1 MFGICNL
8 AIVPIRFEASDRSE
22 MVSQL
27 LFGDHFKI
35 VESTPKWIRIQ
46 TAFDHYEGWIDRKQY
61 QALSETQFQLIET
74 TANILNGDLIDFV
87 SYGNNQLMP
96 IPLGSSVSFLD
107 INEINTSNF
116 QFEGMKLCGVKPK
129 EQLLKTAFLY
139 LNAPYLWG
147 GKTPFGIDCSG
158 FVQKALK
165 EKFNLTLPRSTGEQ
179 ARIGKPIKKS
189 ELQMGDLVFF
199 KTGRT
204 NHVGIY
210 IEDGKFMHAS
220 TKIGVTISELE
231 SDYFAKNYWKAQRVF
246 K

>member
-1 MFGICNL
+1 MKAGKIFVITLLSTLFFTGCSYKTTEEKVDVSKYQNAEKQVSIHQKATFPNNKLNVNKAKSIDVFNTKSDYTSKQVKINNNL
-8 AIVPIRFEASDRSE
+8 
-22 MVSQL
+22 
-27 LFGDHFKI
+27 
-35 VESTPKWIRIQ
+35 
-46 TAFDHYEGWIDRKQY
+46 FDFYNNWEGVRYKM
-61 QALSETQFQLIET
+61 
-74 TANILNGDLIDFV
+74 G
-87 SYGNNQLMP
+87 G
-96 IPLGSSVSFLD
+96 
-107 INEINTSNF
+107 TSKN
-116 QFEGMKLCGVKPK
+116 
-129 EQLLKTAFLY
+129 
-139 LNAPYLWG
+139 
-147 GKTPFGIDCSG
+147 GIDCSG

>member
-1 MFGICNL
+1 MKAGKIFVITLLSTLFFTGCSYKTTEEKVDVSKYQNAEKQVSIHQKATFPNNKLNVNKAKNIDVFNTKSDYTSKQVKINNNL
-8 AIVPIRFEASDRSE
+8 
-22 MVSQL
+22 
-27 LFGDHFKI
+27 
-35 VESTPKWIRIQ
+35 
-46 TAFDHYEGWIDRKQY
+46 FDFYNNWEGVRYKM
-61 QALSETQFQLIET
+61 
-74 TANILNGDLIDFV
+74 G
-87 SYGNNQLMP
+87 G
-96 IPLGSSVSFLD
+96 
-107 INEINTSNF
+107 TSKN
-116 QFEGMKLCGVKPK
+116 
-129 EQLLKTAFLY
+129 
-139 LNAPYLWG
+139 
-147 GKTPFGIDCSG
+147 GIDCSG

>member
-1 MFGICNL
+1 MKAGKIFVITLLSTLFFTGCSYKTTEEKVDVSKYQNAEKQVSIHQKVTFPNNKLNVNKAKSIDVFNTKSDYTSKQVKINNNL
-8 AIVPIRFEASDRSE
+8 
-22 MVSQL
+22 
-27 LFGDHFKI
+27 
-35 VESTPKWIRIQ
+35 
-46 TAFDHYEGWIDRKQY
+46 FDFYNNWEGVRYKM
-61 QALSETQFQLIET
+61 
-74 TANILNGDLIDFV
+74 G
-87 SYGNNQLMP
+87 G
-96 IPLGSSVSFLD
+96 
-107 INEINTSNF
+107 TSKN
-116 QFEGMKLCGVKPK
+116 
-129 EQLLKTAFLY
+129 
-139 LNAPYLWG
+139 
-147 GKTPFGIDCSG
+147 GIDCSG

>member
-1 MFGICNL
+1 MKAGKIFVITLLSTLFFTGCSYKTTEEKVDVSKYQNTEKQVSIHQKATFPNNKLNVNKAKNIDVFNTKSDYTSKQVKINNNL
-8 AIVPIRFEASDRSE
+8 
-22 MVSQL
+22 
-27 LFGDHFKI
+27 
-35 VESTPKWIRIQ
+35 
-46 TAFDHYEGWIDRKQY
+46 FDFYNNWEGVRYKM
-61 QALSETQFQLIET
+61 
-74 TANILNGDLIDFV
+74 G
-87 SYGNNQLMP
+87 G
-96 IPLGSSVSFLD
+96 
-107 INEINTSNF
+107 TSKN
-116 QFEGMKLCGVKPK
+116 
-129 EQLLKTAFLY
+129 
-139 LNAPYLWG
+139 
-147 GKTPFGIDCSG
+147 GIDCSG

>member
-1 MFGICNL
+1 MKAGKIFVITLLSTLFFTGCSYKTTGEKVDISKYQNTEKQVSIHQKATFPNNKLNVNKAKNIDVFNTKSDYTSKQVKINNNL
-8 AIVPIRFEASDRSE
+8 
-22 MVSQL
+22 
-27 LFGDHFKI
+27 
-35 VESTPKWIRIQ
+35 
-46 TAFDHYEGWIDRKQY
+46 FDFYNNWEGVRYKM
-61 QALSETQFQLIET
+61 
-74 TANILNGDLIDFV
+74 G
-87 SYGNNQLMP
+87 G
-96 IPLGSSVSFLD
+96 
-107 INEINTSNF
+107 TSKN
-116 QFEGMKLCGVKPK
+116 
-129 EQLLKTAFLY
+129 
-139 LNAPYLWG
+139 
-147 GKTPFGIDCSG
+147 GIDCSG

>member
-1 MFGICNL
+1 MKAGKIFVITLLSTLFFTGCSYKTTEEKVDISKYQNTEKQVSIHQKATFPNNKLNVNKAKNIDVFNTKSDYTSKQVKINNNL
-8 AIVPIRFEASDRSE
+8 
-22 MVSQL
+22 
-27 LFGDHFKI
+27 
-35 VESTPKWIRIQ
+35 
-46 TAFDHYEGWIDRKQY
+46 FDFYNNWEGVRYKM
-61 QALSETQFQLIET
+61 
-74 TANILNGDLIDFV
+74 G
-87 SYGNNQLMP
+87 G
-96 IPLGSSVSFLD
+96 
-107 INEINTSNF
+107 TSKN
-116 QFEGMKLCGVKPK
+116 
-129 EQLLKTAFLY
+129 
-139 LNAPYLWG
+139 
-147 GKTPFGIDCSG
+147 GIDCSG

-165 EKFNLTLPRSTGEQ
+165 EKFNLTLPRSTSEQ
-179 ARIGKPIKKS
+179 VLVGKSINKS

>member
-1 MFGICNL
+1 MKSSKIYIFIMLFSILFTGCSFKSSEEKIDVSKYQSSEKQPSVHQQATYSKNKLGVNKNKNIDVFNTKSNYTSKQVKINNNL
-8 AIVPIRFEASDRSE
+8 
-22 MVSQL
+22 
-27 LFGDHFKI
+27 
-35 VESTPKWIRIQ
+35 
-46 TAFDHYEGWIDRKQY
+46 FDFYSNWEGVRYK
-61 QALSETQFQLIET
+61 
-74 TANILNGDLIDFV
+74 
-87 SYGNNQLMP
+87 
-96 IPLGSSVSFLD
+96 LGG
-107 INEINTSNF
+107 TSKN
-116 QFEGMKLCGVKPK
+116 
-129 EQLLKTAFLY
+129 
-139 LNAPYLWG
+139 
-147 GKTPFGIDCSG
+147 GIDCSG

-165 EKFNLTLPRSTGEQ
+165 EKFNLNLPRSTGEQ
-179 ARIGKPIKKS
+179 AQIGKSINKN

>member
-1 MFGICNL
+1 MKAGKIFVITLLSTLFFTGCSFKTTEEKVDISKYQNTEKQVSIHQKATFPNNKLNVNKAKNIDVFNTKSDYTSKQVKINNNL
-8 AIVPIRFEASDRSE
+8 
-22 MVSQL
+22 
-27 LFGDHFKI
+27 
-35 VESTPKWIRIQ
+35 
-46 TAFDHYEGWIDRKQY
+46 FDFYNNWEGVRYKM
-61 QALSETQFQLIET
+61 
-74 TANILNGDLIDFV
+74 G
-87 SYGNNQLMP
+87 G
-96 IPLGSSVSFLD
+96 
-107 INEINTSNF
+107 TSKN
-116 QFEGMKLCGVKPK
+116 
-129 EQLLKTAFLY
+129 
-139 LNAPYLWG
+139 
-147 GKTPFGIDCSG
+147 GIDCSG

>member
-1 MFGICNL
+1 MKAGKIFVITLLSTLFFTGCSYKTTEEKVDVSKYQNTEKQVSIHQKATFPNNKLNVNKAKSIDVFNTKSDYTSKQVKINNNL
-8 AIVPIRFEASDRSE
+8 
-22 MVSQL
+22 
-27 LFGDHFKI
+27 
-35 VESTPKWIRIQ
+35 
-46 TAFDHYEGWIDRKQY
+46 FDFYNNWEGVRYKM
-61 QALSETQFQLIET
+61 
-74 TANILNGDLIDFV
+74 G
-87 SYGNNQLMP
+87 G
-96 IPLGSSVSFLD
+96 
-107 INEINTSNF
+107 TSKN
-116 QFEGMKLCGVKPK
+116 
-129 EQLLKTAFLY
+129 
-139 LNAPYLWG
+139 
-147 GKTPFGIDCSG
+147 GIDCSG

>member
-1 MFGICNL
+1 MKAGKIFVITLLSTLFFTGCSYKTTEEKVDISKYQNTEKQVSIHQKATFPNNKLNVNKAKNIDVFNTKSDYTSKQVKINNNL
-8 AIVPIRFEASDRSE
+8 
-22 MVSQL
+22 
-27 LFGDHFKI
+27 
-35 VESTPKWIRIQ
+35 
-46 TAFDHYEGWIDRKQY
+46 FDFYNNWEGVRYKM
-61 QALSETQFQLIET
+61 
-74 TANILNGDLIDFV
+74 G
-87 SYGNNQLMP
+87 G
-96 IPLGSSVSFLD
+96 
-107 INEINTSNF
+107 TSKN
-116 QFEGMKLCGVKPK
+116 
-129 EQLLKTAFLY
+129 
-139 LNAPYLWG
+139 
-147 GKTPFGIDCSG
+147 GIDCSG

-220 TKIGVTISELE
+220 TKIGVTISELNSE
-231 SDYFAKNYWKAQRVF
+231 YFAKNYWKAQRVF